1 MVLLNIHGRDTILD
15 AYSNSWMIV
24 DDIWVVM
31 NIVGLSQAK
40 VIMGS
45 NILKWFDSIWVLKL
59 RLIGVND
66 LLFLT

>member
-45 NILKWFDSIWVLKL
+45 NILKRFDSIWVLKL